1 MNFLFKA
8 YCRTYQCIIRFAL
21 KFIKFREPETLDGLT
36 ALADKVKSEGLTSIL
51 IVTDDVLHN
60 KLHLLDGLE
69 ADLKKRDVNF
79 VVYDKVLPN
88 PDVTLVNEGYELYKA
103 NGCQGIVAVGGGSP
117 MDCAKAIGCR
127 VARPNKAI
135 QQLQGY
141 FKVMKKLPPLF
152 AVPTTAGTG
161 SETTVAAVISDHA
174 NNTKCAINDPVLIPK
189 FAVLDPTLT
198 VGLPKHITST
208 TGMDALTH
216 AVEAYIGH
224 TNTDNT
230 REKAVRCTK
239 LVFENLEKA
248 YFEGSDIKARRNMQY
263 AAYYGGAPAPAPR
276 RRKKHRLLRFLVGL
290 LIVALLAVLVGGIAS
305 VLLAQMPRTDQPLG
319 VRRANCATVLIC
331 GTDEGGQR
339 TDTMLLLYIDRNA
352 GVLRLLS
359 LPRDT
364 MVNRTSA
371 VPKLNGAYGANGAG
385 EEGMDVLMG
394 YVQDLVG
401 YRPDGYMLIDLNC
414 FEDLVNTMGGV
425 RFDVPMDMHYEDPEQ
440 DLFIDLK
447 QGMQSLSGEEA
458 MWLVRFRSGYTMADL
473 DRINVQR
480 SFLSAAMK
488 QWTNPVK
495 LIRAPLALRLVS
507 KHTLTDLDLRNLC
520 WIVTS
525 IALCGTDD
533 LRSDTLPGEPEM
545 VNGGSYYVE
554 DREAAAALINAGYD
568 PYESEISAYDL
579 HPYGY

>member
-1 MNFLFKA
+1 M
-8 YCRTYQCIIRFAL
+8 
-21 KFIKFREPETLDGLT
+21 
-36 ALADKVKSEGLTSIL
+36 
-51 IVTDDVLHN
+51 
-60 KLHLLDGLE
+60 
-69 ADLKKRDVNF
+69 
-79 VVYDKVLPN
+79 
-88 PDVTLVNEGYELYKA
+88 
-103 NGCQGIVAVGGGSP
+103 
-117 MDCAKAIGCR
+117 
-127 VARPNKAI
+127 
-135 QQLQGY
+135 
-141 FKVMKKLPPLF
+141 
-152 AVPTTAGTG
+152 
-161 SETTVAAVISDHA
+161 A
-174 NNTKCAINDPVLIPK
+174 NNDDFYRDI
-189 FAVLDPTLT
+189 
-198 VGLPKHITST
+198 
-208 TGMDALTH
+208 
-216 AVEAYIGH
+216 
-224 TNTDNT
+224 
-230 REKAVRCTK
+230 
-239 LVFENLEKA
+239 ENLFDQRDKPKEKPINWDDYNFNFDDEIPSAGAQAPQQSGVA
-248 YFEGSDIKARRNMQY
+248 YSHNQGDATVESMRRVHNGEEPYPRQARTQSQAPAEGRYVRRPERQ
-263 AAYYGGAPAPAPR
+263 AAPAPSAPPEQTR
-276 RRKKHRLLRFLVGL
+276 GGRRKKRIGCFGALLRFVAVILGL
-290 LIVALLAVLVGGIAS
+290 LILFAAGLFLFAK
-305 VLLAQMPRTDQPLG
+305 MPQTDQPIGARKKG
-319 VRRANCATVLIC
+319 VCTVLLC
-331 GTDEGGQR
+331 GTDLEGTR
-339 TDTMLLLYIDRNA
+339 TDTMMLLYIDRP
-352 GVLRLLS
+352 GRQLKLLS

-364 MVNRTSA
+364 MVNRTSS

-385 EEGMDVLMG
+385 EAGMDVLMG

-473 DRINVQR
+473 DRVNVQR